1 MTPVTFQ
8 VQLNPL
14 QACKTRNRMS
24 VMTDSHSSASGSIKK
39 MIRDTNRLL
48 NRPNLPAD
56 LRREQERKLSALQVT
71 LSDRQKAEIE
81 REMAVKYRMVKFFE
95 RKKALRRLAAAQAKT
110 DSSAVSEAQL
120 DLAYILHFP
129 KGRKYIALYQTS
141 SSAESLA
148 EREAIR
154 KQISEKLA
162 LLGAETMLA
171 KVTQSKKALKASDD
185 DDEDEDSDEDQD
197 DSDDSDD
204 SDNESD
210 EDGSDSG
217 NSDDDDD
224 EGDSEDDDDELSYDE
239 SEEDSD
245 NSELSDDEDDDL
257 DSDEND
263 MDSEDDKSGDN
274 DDEEDSDDSED
285 KEDSDDESDDSEEE
299 DSEEEEE
306 DSEDDE
312 DSDSPKPKKV
322 RH

>member
-14 QACKTRNRMS
+14 KACKTRNRMS

-48 NRPNLPAD
+48 SRPNLPAD